1 MTSRQSSNPVL
12 LIQKK
17 RDGGELSKGE
27 IDELVAGYVAGTIAD
42 YQMSAMLMAMFLRGM
57 SDAETVALM
66 EAMLHSG
73 NVLRLDDVPGPKVD
87 KHSTGG
93 VGDKVSICLAP
104 L

>member
-27 IDELVAGYVAGTIAD
+27 IDELVAGDVAGTIAH

-73 NVLRLDDVPGPKVD
+73 RVPPPRPRPRPEVH
-87 KHSTGG
+87 KHTTRG
-93 VGDKVSICLAP
+93 VGAQISLCAP
-104 L
+104 